1 MIQDEEATSSLVGP
15 SGEAVKGS
23 GGVAGRGVLGQ
34 SVSSRY
40 SSEQSYFVV
49 AEAGVKGE

>member
-15 SGEAVKGS
+15 SGEDVKGS

-34 SVSSRY
+34 SERESQY
-40 SSEQSYFVV
+40 YLNNKAFTID
-49 AEAGVKGE
+49 

>member
-23 GGVAGRGVLGQ
+23 GCVAGRGVLGQ
-34 SVSSRY
+34 SEREAQY
-40 SSEQSYFVV
+40 YFNNK
-49 AEAGVKGE
+49 ALTID